1 MVKPMAY
8 ESMGKVNMLSGS
20 SHTNYILMAT
30 ISPLRVFFLLW
41 AFPNSSP
48 LWPTNRFPP
57 LPGWFSMIDSEGN
70 VLSFLLQKSNAWLRH
85 FLQNHLAVWNL
96 EMGKKRIK
104 AHAWLKLE
112 DFIAQLCWW
121 WWMVMVVVIFSYITW
136 IHIYIYFSMFCFHI
150 YFLQSKCSL
159 THTTSRLRLE
169 F

>member
-8 ESMGKVNMLSGS
+8 ESMGKANMLSSS

-30 ISPLRVFFLLW
+30 ISPLLVFFLLW
-41 AFPNSSP
+41 TFPNSSP
-48 LWPTNRFPP
+48 LWPTNRFPL
-57 LPGWFSMIDSEGN
+57 LPALFSVIDSEGN
-70 VLSFLLQKSNAWLRH
+70 VLSFLLQKSNALLSH

-104 AHAWLKLE
+104 AHAWPKLE

-136 IHIYIYFSMFCFHI
+136 IHIFFFQCSAFTFIFCNPNAH
-150 YFLQSKCSL
+150 SL
-159 THTTSRLRLE
+159 IQPLA
-169 F
+169 